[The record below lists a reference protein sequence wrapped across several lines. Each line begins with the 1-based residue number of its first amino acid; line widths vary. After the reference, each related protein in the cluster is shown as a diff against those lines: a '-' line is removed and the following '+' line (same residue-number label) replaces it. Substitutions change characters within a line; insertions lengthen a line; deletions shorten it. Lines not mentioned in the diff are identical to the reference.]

1 MLNDYKI
8 INPDSI
14 VIEESVKIGKNV
26 TILGNCYILG
36 NSIIEDNV
44 TIYPFTYI
52 DNSYIGENTKVMSS
66 FLEECKIGKNNNIG
80 PYARLRPNTTTCDNV
95 KIGNFVE
102 IKNSFIGSNTKASHL
117 AYIGD
122 AEIQENVNIGC
133 GVIFANYNGK
143 VKNKTFVGR
152 NSFIGSNSN
161 LIAPL
166 SISEDTYICAG
177 TTLTTNTDK
186 DDFVI
191 GRVRPTIK
199 KEKAN
204 KYLKKDN

>member
-1 MLNDYKI
+1 MLNKYKT

-14 VIEESVKIGKNV
+14 VVEESVILGKNV

-36 NSIIEDNV
+36 NTIIEDNV

-52 DNSYIGENTKVMSS
+52 ENSFIGENSKIMSS
-66 FLEECKIGKNNNIG
+66 FLEDCKIGKNNTIG
-80 PYARLRPNTTTCDNV
+80 PYARIRPNTITQENV

-102 IKNSFIGSNTKASHL
+102 IKNSLICSNTKASHL
-117 AYIGD
+117 TYIGD

-143 VKNKTFVGR
+143 VKNKTYIGK

-166 SISEDTYICAG
+166 KIAEDTYICAG
-177 TTLTTNTDK
+177 TTLTTDTDK
-186 DDFVI
+186 NDFVI
-191 GRVRPTIK
+191 GRVIPTIK
-199 KEKAN
+199 KERAT
-204 KYLKKDN
+204 KYLRKDN